1 MSNDRLADAV
11 SALSTLVSR
20 LRGPEGCPWDAK
32 QTAASI
38 RMYLLEEA
46 YEVVEAVEA
55 GSAPDVCQ
63 ELGDLLFHI
72 MFLTSLAQERG
83 EFDLTDVVKK
93 ITEKMINRHPHVFGK
108 KEATSPEEI
117 SKNWKKIKI
126 KERGGAKAPS
136 FLLEEIPISLPALL
150 RGHRLSDR
158 AAKVDFDWENRDK
171 VWDKVKEE
179 FKELEQGILDQ
190 RHDHIAEE
198 MGDLMMSLVT
208 LARHWGLNAEEV
220 MRNANQKFIGRF
232 KEMEEKLRASDIQV
246 ETASLA
252 EMNRAWEEIKKKEGQ

>member
-1 MSNDRLADAV
+1 M
-11 SALSTLVSR
+11 
-20 LRGPEGCPWDAK
+20 
-32 QTAASI
+32 
-38 RMYLLEEA
+38 
-46 YEVVEAVEA
+46 
-55 GSAPDVCQ
+55 
-63 ELGDLLFHI
+63 
-72 MFLTSLAQERG
+72 
-83 EFDLTDVVKK
+83 
-93 ITEKMINRHPHVFGK
+93 
-108 KEATSPEEI
+108 
-117 SKNWKKIKI
+117 
-126 KERGGAKAPS
+126 
-136 FLLEEIPISLPALL
+136 
-150 RGHRLSDR
+150 SDR
-158 AAKVDFDWENRDK
+158 AAKVDFDWENSDK
-171 VWDKVKEE
+171 VLDKVKEE